1 MCVRPVGPCRP
12 KEGLRSWLKPSW
24 RVPGVLAPLLLGLL
38 LAPPE
43 VFAKVRADFYGVVSQ
58 GPLID
63 RDFDAMRR
71 GNVGTLRFAVPWSQ
85 VEPAPGAY
93 DWSQVDAV
101 VAGASATGIELL
113 PVTYGTPRWL
123 APEDVTPPVETQ
135 RQRNA
140 WAALHRELARRY
152 GRGGTFWAGRP
163 GYAPV
168 TQWQPWNE
176 PNLRYFWGS
185 RPSARRYA
193 QMLRLAATAIRGED
207 PRARIVMAG
216 LAPGRGQLPWE
227 FLRDLYRVP
236 RIERHFD
243 AVAFHPY
250 AQAMA
255 DMTYLLDRMR
265 LAIRAA
271 GDPRARLEITEV
283 SWGSGGPRGYP
294 LVTTPKGQARML
306 SKAFRL
312 LRAGKRR
319 WRIRQVDWFSWE
331 DGAAADPACVWCEHA
346 GLFTLDRRPKPA
358 WRAFKRFTTR

>member
-24 RVPGVLAPLLLGLL
+24 RVPGVLALLLLGLL

-163 GYAPV
+163 EDAPV
-168 TQWQPWNE
+168 TQWQPWNQ
-176 PNLRYFWGS
+176 PNLR
-185 RPSARRYA
+185 
-193 QMLRLAATAIRGED
+193 
-207 PRARIVMAG
+207 
-216 LAPGRGQLPWE
+216 
-227 FLRDLYRVP
+227 
-236 RIERHFD
+236 
-243 AVAFHPY
+243 
-250 AQAMA
+250 
-255 DMTYLLDRMR
+255 
-265 LAIRAA
+265 
-271 GDPRARLEITEV
+271 
-283 SWGSGGPRGYP
+283 
-294 LVTTPKGQARML
+294 
-306 SKAFRL
+306 
-312 LRAGKRR
+312 
-319 WRIRQVDWFSWE
+319 
-331 DGAAADPACVWCEHA
+331 
-346 GLFTLDRRPKPA
+346 
-358 WRAFKRFTTR
+358 